1 MAAAAPLVRYHRA
14 MNPSEQ
20 RQQLLLQ
27 TLAAVPAGRVVTYGQ
42 LAELAGLP
50 RAARLVGA
58 TLKKLPVDTTLPWH
72 RVINASG
79 RISFPLDSDGYRRQ
93 RARLLEEGIDVCGN
107 RISLARY
114 RWQP

>member
-1 MAAAAPLVRYHRA
+1 MTPAEL
-14 MNPSEQ
+14 
-20 RQQLLLQ
+20 RQQQLLQ
-27 TLAAVPAGRVVTYGQ
+27 TLAAVPSGRVVTYGQ
-42 LAELAGLP
+42 LAALAGIP

-58 TLKKLPVDTTLPWH
+58 TLKKLPADTSLPWH

-79 RISFPLDSDGYRRQ
+79 QISFPVDSDGYRRQ
-93 RARLLEEGIDVCGN
+93 RARLLDEGIEFHGN